1 MKMKGILKGCLFV
14 GFIACTTTNLN
25 AQVIQ
30 RFYANTYTNPA
41 DFSRTKDLQFAMGV
55 VAANAHVW
63 FEGQVFDHYG
73 RAVSNENVFPP
84 YFFIAKRLYPKWTL
98 AMNISQPILAPIDF
112 PPNSVVAPLA
122 INSDTRAAEIN
133 PVLVYQIAENLS
145 IGAGPTFQDYYRNEI
160 SYIDPNIGYVHN
172 NTIGWAKG
180 WDVGLNWAFD
190 KTTFIGLSYFSKMN
204 VPYHGTSAGGFLAYN
219 NTQTKN
225 LPTPATVRLDLT
237 HYFTPK
243 LLGGVTVFYAHW
255 ASVQVIRVVN
265 VVPVAADI
273 PVHYKNQIAPAVL
286 THYDVDD
293 KWGLFALLALDQ
305 TVNTGEGLLIGFP
318 ATNDYI
324 VKAGFDYKINENVK
338 FHANYAF
345 IWGNAHIN
353 HPVGFNATGREP
365 IRINALDFRLTYSV

>member
-1 MKMKGILKGCLFV
+1 MKGILQGCLFAS
-14 GFIACTTTNLN
+14 FIACITTNLN

-41 DFSRTKDLQFAMGV
+41 DFGRTNDLQFAMGV
-55 VAANAHVW
+55 VAVNAHVW
-63 FEGQVFDHYG
+63 FKGQVFGQYG
-73 RAVSNENVFPP
+73 RAVSSENVFPP
-84 YFFIAKRLYPKWTL
+84 YFLIAKRLNPKWTL
-98 AMNISQPILAPIDF
+98 ALNISQPILAPIDF

-133 PVLVYQIAENLS
+133 PLLVYQISESLS

-160 SYIDPNIGYVHN
+160 SYVDPVIGYVHN

-180 WDVGLNWAFD
+180 WDAGLNWAFD
-190 KTTFIGLSYFSKMN
+190 KTTFLSFAYFSKLD

-219 NTQTKN
+219 NTQTKH
-225 LPTPATVRLDLT
+225 LPTPTTLRLDLT

-243 LLGGVTVFYAHW
+243 LLGGVTVFYTNW
-255 ASVQVIRVVN
+255 SSVQVIRVVN
-265 VVPVAADI
+265 VVPTATNI

-286 THYDVDD
+286 THYDVNE
-293 KWGLFALLALDQ
+293 KVGLFGLLALDQ

-324 VKAGFDYKINENVK
+324 VKVGFDYKINKEVK
-338 FHANYAF
+338 LQANYGF

-353 HPVGFNATGREP
+353 HPIGLDATGREP
-365 IRINALDFRLTYSV
+365 IRINALDLRLTYSV